1 MVAIKADSFV
11 IPLMGVNGNIVAHEV
26 SAPKNEDELVI
37 PAVATDKTLVG
48 MRVVSMQKQDEVGL
62 PGIACDNVAVAI
74 KGGQPALGMIMVFID
89 EAQSIY
95 YPDGQAAWDADV
107 VRWNHLVAEYGPPEY
122 AAVYKVSG
130 QELGI
135 IPENRSCPDEIQY
148 RTISRNPSLS
158 EMITAYNNCKGGED
172 RAHPQDVVLCV
183 DVSGSMT
190 RSDMTPGIDL
200 FEQWLSD
207 QDPPVPWTEQSFG
220 SERWLALIDDWYEQY
235 RQQQQ

>member
-1 MVAIKADSFV
+1 MVAIKQNSLV
-11 IPLMGVNGNIVAHEV
+11 IPLMGVNGNVVAHEV
-26 SAPKNEDELVI
+26 NSPQNEDELVI
-37 PAVATDKTLVG
+37 PATAADQILTGLQ
-48 MRVVSMQKQDEVGL
+48 VVSMQKQDEVGL
-62 PGIACDNVAVAI
+62 PGIACDGLAAAI

-107 VRWNHLVAEYGPPEY
+107 ARWNQLVAEYGPPEY

-130 QELGI
+130 QDLGI
-135 IPENRSCPDEIQY
+135 IPEGRSCPDEIQY
-148 RTISRNPSLS
+148 RSISRNPSLS
-158 EMITAYNNCKGGED
+158 EMITAYNNCKGGAD
-172 RAHPQDVVLCV
+172 RPHPQDVVLCV

-200 FEQWLSD
+200 FETWLSD

-220 SERWLALIDDWYEQY
+220 SEQWLALINDWYEQY
-235 RQQQQ
+235 RQQQG

>member
-1 MVAIKADSFV
+1 MVAIKQDSLV
-11 IPLMGVNGNIVAHEV
+11 IPLMGAGGNIVAHEV
-26 SAPKNEDELVI
+26 NSPQDENELVV
-37 PAVATDKTLVG
+37 PAVAADQTLTG
-48 MRVVSMQKQDEVGL
+48 LQVVSMQKQDEVGL
-62 PGIACDNVAVAI
+62 PGVVSDGLAVAI

-89 EAQSIY
+89 EANTIY

-107 VRWNHLVAEYGPPEY
+107 ARWNQLVNEYGPPEY

-130 QELGI
+130 QDLGI
-135 IPENRSCPDEIQY
+135 IPEGRSCPDEIQY

-158 EMITAYNNCKGGED
+158 EMITAYNNCKGGAEH
-172 RAHPQDVVLCV
+172 ANPQDVVLCV

-207 QDPPVPWTEQSFG
+207 QNPPVPWTEQSFG
-220 SERWLALIDDWYEQY
+220 SERWLALINDWYEQY